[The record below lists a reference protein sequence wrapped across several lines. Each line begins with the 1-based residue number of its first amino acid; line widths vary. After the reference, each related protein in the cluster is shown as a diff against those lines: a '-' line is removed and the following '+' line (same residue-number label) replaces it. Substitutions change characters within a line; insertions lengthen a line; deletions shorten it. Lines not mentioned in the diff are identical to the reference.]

1 MANEN
6 NTAAPG
12 SADLHPGFTTQGA
25 VTPPPEQSGQPGADR
40 QMADNPR
47 TRGHSPARDAR
58 EQQQDTVIESKVK
71 FGDGTE
77 YSESQVRDAL
87 AHQAEQE
94 VRKRS
99 LPPSPDKYEIKNTPN
114 FKPPEG
120 FKFEWD
126 MNDPGIKAAREIA
139 HARGLDQETFSSLL
153 DVYAA
158 NKIGESQKLGTARAA
173 ELGKLGSAANQR
185 IDAIETWLKS
195 RIGAKAGLFV
205 GQLRNFPVAA
215 MVEGF
220 EEIIRGASN
229 QGGADFSQSGR
240 QQQEPAPK
248 VPAFDGTNFG
258 QVRAAQDN
266 LNARQGGRR

>member
-1 MANEN
+1 MVDETAQAHPALANPV
-6 NTAAPG
+6 TQPVAPQ
-12 SADLHPGFTTQGA
+12 P
-25 VTPPPEQSGQPGADR
+25 VQPGADR
-40 QMADNPR
+40 QQPENPR
-47 TRGHSPARDAR
+47 TRGHSPALDAR

-87 AHQAEQE
+87 AHKAEQE
-94 VRKRS
+94 IRKQG
-99 LPPSPDKYEIKNTPN
+99 LPQSPTGYEIKLPAD
-114 FKPPEG
+114 FKAPEG
-120 FKFEWD
+120 IKFEFD
-126 MNDPGIKAAREIA
+126 LTDPGLAQFRQLA
-139 HARGLDQETFSSLL
+139 HARGMDQKTFSDALG
-153 DVYAA
+153 VYAA
-158 NKIGESQKLGTARAA
+158 NKIAEQQKLGTARAA
-173 ELGKLGSAANQR
+173 ELGKLGSAANAR

-195 RIGAKAGLFV
+195 KIGARAGLFV
-205 GQLRNFPVAA
+205 GQMRNFPVAA
-215 MVEGF
+215 MVESF

-240 QQQEPAPK
+240 QQQEPAPQ